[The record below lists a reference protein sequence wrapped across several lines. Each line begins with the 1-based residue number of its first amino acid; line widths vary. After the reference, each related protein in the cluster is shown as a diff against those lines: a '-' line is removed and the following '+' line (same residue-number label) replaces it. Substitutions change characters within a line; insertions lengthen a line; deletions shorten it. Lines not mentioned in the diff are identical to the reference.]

1 MEGTNSQHTTV
12 LQRHLASLK
21 LVSRLL
27 GHELHTQGGAKSITM
42 SRDEVQEI
50 QTAIDIFIEE
60 MGRRTGGIGVGLG
73 VETHIVPTRN

>member
-1 MEGTNSQHTTV
+1 MEGQGNQYTNL

-27 GHELHTQGGAKSITM
+27 GHELHTQGGAKSVTL
-42 SRDEVQEI
+42 SREEVREI

-60 MGRRTGGIGVGLG
+60 VGRRAGQSGMHLG